1 MAAPTVMRIHHT
13 APPNHQ
19 ITMALHEFALDV
31 ADSTQGRVT
40 VDVVTK
46 RTGRPIVEPERYL
59 EAVKSGE
66 IEAASMPNFMW
77 PIPEMNFS
85 EVPYYFTSA
94 AQVREFPHSK
104 AAQLLDDKVAQHG
117 VQTLAWLFV
126 TRSTVFTS
134 NHAPVVNPPDLA
146 GKRIATVNA
155 FGQTIFDPIKA
166 QPVVVYSTLL
176 PKAAASNEVD
186 VIMTDVASATGLK
199 LYEAHKFATVAP
211 FFSAYYH
218 LFVNPKW
225 LAALPSR
232 DRRAVLAS
240 ARKLEENSFVF
251 TEARAAAAPDVL
263 REGGMTVRIQTSEEA
278 AAWAAALKEPAL
290 KAFREQ
296 SPDADELTRRLAV
309 LGKVAS
315 GH

>member
-1 MAAPTVMRIHHT
+1 
-13 APPNHQ
+13 
-19 ITMALHEFALDV
+19 
-31 ADSTQGRVT
+31 
-40 VDVVTK
+40 
-46 RTGRPIVEPERYL
+46 
-59 EAVKSGE
+59 
-66 IEAASMPNFMW
+66 
-77 PIPEMNFS
+77 
-85 EVPYYFTSA
+85 
-94 AQVREFPHSK
+94 
-104 AAQLLDDKVAQHG
+104 
-117 VQTLAWLFV
+117 
-126 TRSTVFTS
+126 
-134 NHAPVVNPPDLA
+134 
-146 GKRIATVNA
+146 
-155 FGQTIFDPIKA
+155 
-166 QPVVVYSTLL
+166 
-176 PKAAASNEVD
+176 